1 MSGVAPDVSANKV
14 RIPWYRRHN
23 SHLAC

>member
-1 MSGVAPDVSANKV
+1 MSGVAPDASANKV